1 MATSTTQVKTKDEAS
16 SAAPEPKQ
24 NSSSGCLYVKVS
36 MDGAPYLRKVDLKLY
51 SGYKELSIAL
61 EKMFSGF
68 TSGQI
73 FFFSFIFFNFVYFG
87 LVLCMLYKA
96 SNYQVCIK

>member
-1 MATSTTQVKTKDEAS
+1 MATATTQVKTKDEAS
-16 SAAPEPKQ
+16 SAGPEPKQ
-24 NSSSGCLYVKVS
+24 NSSNSCLYVKVS

-73 FFFSFIFFNFVYFG
+73 FFIFFIFNFASFE
-87 LVLCMLYKA
+87 LVFLFLFWRDT
-96 SNYQVCIK
+96 SN